1 VDLIR
6 TAWSVD
12 PDKVVGG
19 PNWLDSGMRG
29 RSRRET
35 EDCDPVASRLI
46 TCRDMTLTQFA
57 AELNAIDRENEMPT
71 AN

>member
-12 PDKVVGG
+12 PDKVVG
-19 PNWLDSGMRG
+19 DSGMRG